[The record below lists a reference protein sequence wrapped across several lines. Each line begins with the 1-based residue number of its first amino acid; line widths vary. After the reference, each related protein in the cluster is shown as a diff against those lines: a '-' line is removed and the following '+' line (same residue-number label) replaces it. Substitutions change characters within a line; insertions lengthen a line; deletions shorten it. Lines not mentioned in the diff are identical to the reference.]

1 MLNMST
7 SQVTVHNHRTAT
19 IVTAVL
25 ALLGI
30 VALFSTVP
38 VDFAVFILFA
48 AGIVLAGGA
57 VLIYTA
63 RQYRRFDDE

>member
-1 MLNMST
+1 MST
-7 SQVTVHNHRTAT
+7 SHAGVHNHRTAT
-19 IVTAVL
+19 IVAAVL
-25 ALLGI
+25 ALLGV